1 MDILRPFPMASG
13 QSKFLLVVINY
24 FTKWVEVEPLVAIT
38 TLNMQNFIWKNI
50 ITHFNILYIIV
61 TDNGL

>member
-1 MDILRPFPMASG
+1 MASG